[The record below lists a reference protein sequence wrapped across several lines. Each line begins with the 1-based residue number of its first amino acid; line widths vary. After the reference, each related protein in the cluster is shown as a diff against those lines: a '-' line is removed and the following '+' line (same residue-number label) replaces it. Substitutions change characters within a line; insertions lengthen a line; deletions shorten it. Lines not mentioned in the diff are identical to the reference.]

1 MIIIETLI
9 IELREDKLNYYLNGG
24 CYIFA
29 NKLKGKIGGE
39 IKYLLDEY
47 HFILKKDDK
56 LYDAF
61 GNVTKKYRNSRI
73 ISEEDALKR
82 KKIIKSIKIN

>member
-1 MIIIETLI
+1 MIFIERLI
-9 IELREDKLNYYLNGG
+9 IELREEKLYYYLNGG

-29 NKLKGKIGGE
+29 NKLKNKIGGE

-56 LYDAF
+56 LYDAS
-61 GNVTKKYRNSRI
+61 GNVTQKYKNSRI
-73 ISEEDALKR
+73 ITEEDALKR
-82 KKIIKSIKIN
+82 KKIIKSIKLD